1 MHYLFRIIEDAQAP
15 HLPVYA
21 IVGLIASLLV
31 ILKYLK
37 YPKLFAVS
45 AILLQIVMMY
55 WYIKANL
62 IISIGLPLYHCR
74 IILWAVSIG
83 LLFNLR
89 SQLLV
94 WFSLLG
100 VPASLAVLII
110 SDMHHYQFPH
120 ITNIY
125 YWLSHSLIF
134 LICMHYLQRYYVKL
148 NWQRIVTNTL
158 ILHLLIQIANVIFK
172 ANYAY
177 LMKLPLINYP
187 ILNTMS
193 FVIMTI
199 GISLVVILM
208 NLLVEKTSIMKQW

>member
-1 MHYLFRIIEDAQAP
+1 MHYLFRIIEDTQAP

-21 IVGLIASLLV
+21 IVGLIISLLI

-55 WYIKANL
+55 WYIKADL

-83 LLFNLR
+83 LLFNIH
-89 SQLLV
+89 SQLFV
-94 WFSLLG
+94 WLSLLG
-100 VPASLAVLII
+100 VPASLIVLVI
-110 SDMHHYQFPH
+110 SDMHPYQFPH
-120 ITNIY
+120 ITNCY

-134 LICMHYLQRYYVKL
+134 LTCMHYLQRYYVKL
-148 NWQRIVTNTL
+148 NWQRIVTYTL
-158 ILHLLIQIANVIFK
+158 ILHLLIQITNLTFN

-177 LMKLPLINYP
+177 LMKLPLINHP

-193 FVIMTI
+193 FMIMTI
-199 GISLVVILM
+199 GISLIVLLM
-208 NLLVEKTSIMKQW
+208 NLLVEKTSIIKKW